1 MASKGKAKQGRRE
14 AAAGEGGVFTNLR
27 AVPVKIT
34 VELGRAE
41 ITLEQAMAL
50 GEKSLLAVDRL
61 AEEPVD
67 VCVNGKLF
75 GRGRLVM
82 VGDSYGVQ
90 LVELVERPGGSG
102 GQQRLG
108 Q

>member
-1 MASKGKAKQGRRE
+1 MAGKEKGKKGGRE
-14 AAAGEGGVFTNLR
+14 VVAQSAGVFANLH

-50 GEKSLLAVDRL
+50 GERSVLAVDRL

-90 LVELVERPGGSG
+90 LVELVGQPGAAG
-102 GQQRLG
+102 GRR
-108 Q
+108 